1 MAFVKGGGSRLFFD
15 MTAVGLAT
23 DMSDLGLTLNGN
35 NIELPFTTES
45 FNPVGEFVNSNA
57 IAGGRSRGIGCLGN
71 PAGDGSLDTEL
82 SFENMIYLMY
92 SALGRYKEVT
102 DDIIDRP
109 IVFPTSDELPTYDVY
124 IQHGAAD
131 YSLEYKFANQK
142 VNNFRM
148 TLASNSILT
157 ASIDMVG
164 TAQSKTA
171 RTTADDVDLSS
182 TYMCPASISG
192 ITADETIATIGDET
206 FDVSGDL
213 NLLDALSSLDLT
225 IANNIDTDTNKL
237 DASGRMGTIP
247 GELSVT
253 GSMELVL
260 TTDIQS
266 NVDSLDIGDHWDA
279 VYIHLAQPDDSP
291 TIDYYLHLRNMYFT
305 SVLHNI
311 DGRGKV
317 TVSLDFQCAY
327 DTSKTGASGALAD
340 MQKHPIVLFGSEVPS
355 GNIVAIGS

>member
-15 MTAVGLAT
+15 MTA
-23 DMSDLGLTLNGN
+23 LGKDGDVTSLNGN

-45 FNPVGEFVNSNA
+45 FNPVGEFVSSNA

-82 SFENMIYLMY
+82 SFENMLYLMY
-92 SALGRYKEVT
+92 SALGRYTEVT
-102 DDIIDRP
+102 DTVARP

-142 VNNFRM
+142 VNNFRI

-164 TAQSKTA
+164 TGQSKTA
-171 RTTADDVDLSS
+171 RTTAEDVGLNS

-192 ITADETIATIGDET
+192 ITVDEIVDPLSGET
-206 FDVSGDL
+206 FDASGDL
-213 NLLDALSSLDLT
+213 NLLDALSGLDLT

-253 GSMELVL
+253 GSMDLVL
-260 TTDIQS
+260 TTDIKS
-266 NVDSLDIGDHWDA
+266 NVESLDIGDHWDA

-305 SVLHNI
+305 SVSHNI